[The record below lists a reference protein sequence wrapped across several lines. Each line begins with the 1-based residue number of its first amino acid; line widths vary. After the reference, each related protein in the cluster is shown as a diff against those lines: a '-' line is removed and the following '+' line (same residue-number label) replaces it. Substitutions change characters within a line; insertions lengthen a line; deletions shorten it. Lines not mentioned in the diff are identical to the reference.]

1 MGEIIVK
8 DQKFKIKGDEPDN
21 REQLAIDLYFK
32 RRDQGQTKTGNPVL
46 DGEAQFDIS
55 PMDVMSEADFGK
67 YNKNTESYL
76 NSPSFGRLVTEVG
89 LSIAGGIAGAA
100 FPVAGIP
107 ILLSRVARF
116 SRPLLNISQKT
127 VDGIAKSRKV
137 GIVGT
142 GTAGAAAGGATGAA
156 LSQVFDPREDIVRE
170 VTRGALQGGL
180 GELAGFGLA
189 GGLAKIYNKVKNV
202 KINSIENS
210 REAFATFQKEKRF
223 LQAIRDVNTKG
234 LDADQIAKLSKPTDA
249 AFDDSL
255 TEFQLRILTDKSK
268 QGQAQLKKI
277 YERVRTRSPELLKK
291 LDDPTGV
298 FPRTGPGILPGQ
310 MFESDFIDFMQN
322 ITASSLT
329 GGALRE
335 SQMLGRTM
343 LQENFQTMVEGNLA
357 AYKAA
362 GISPTAGI
370 GAILNKYLTDS
381 KGLFDGIRAK
391 ANNQLAKAVEDLG
404 PAEIYNVTGR
414 GAPYDAAGKLKT
426 FNSNVVRAD
435 GGRGVVK
442 AETGLRQFIDEERI
456 ALAQKFPRDP
466 TKAATGVPP
475 EISGVLDQVGAYLNS
490 ASGNISAKRLLDL
503 RQYLNN
509 VVRTSPNPYLKTFYA
524 EAYKRVEALLNQTPI
539 PAGVGGAA
547 GTVFNTLRQTA
558 DSLNTVNRELFTKNL
573 VSKFVDSP
581 SGHEALYKKIV
592 QANDASV
599 TNAFFDML
607 DTKVKI
613 DGKLVPAI
621 PRADIIKDSVRAQ
634 FFKDFTDAGLRQI
647 DNYTVLDSK
656 GLVRFLDKNKNLL
669 DNSNLLTKTQVKN
682 LRDYTNAARFVD
694 GVVKQPGISGK
705 GAGTVFIQLKQA
717 GAITQLVG
725 FAGGV
730 GIGGA
735 DVLPTAGVVLGAPY
749 LFSKLISDPR
759 LTKLLIKGVRG
770 EYKSYPQLRSGISQ
784 LTSGLVGQGALGP
797 IDQQQI
803 MSQLEEQRPAFEAA
817 YAGDRDKLLKN
828 LKIEQMST
836 RPADKKELS
845 FTEIDMEAPVV
856 NERAKPV
863 VSGVVMPNVQPSNVG
878 ALFPNDSL
886 SQQIAANQSAQPVR
900 LSTGGI
906 LDAKKI

>member
-21 REQLAIDLYFK
+21 REQLAIDLFFK

-127 VDGIAKSRKV
+127 VDGIAKSRTV
-137 GIVGT
+137 ARVGT
-142 GTAGAAAGGATGAA
+142 GTAGAAAGGASGAA

-202 KINSIENS
+202 KLNGITNSKQ
-210 REAFATFQKEKRF
+210 AFATFQKEKRF

-234 LDADQIAKLSKPTDA
+234 LNADEIAKLSKPTDA

-255 TEFQLRILTDKSK
+255 TEFQLKILTDKSK

-277 YERVRTRSPELLKK
+277 YERVKTRSPELLAK
-291 LDDPTGV
+291 LDDPTGF
-298 FPRTGPGILPGQ
+298 FPRTGPGITAGQ
-310 MFESDFIDFMQN
+310 MFENSTIDFLQN
-322 ITASSLT
+322 ISASSLT
-329 GGALRE
+329 GGAIRE
-335 SQMLGRTM
+335 GQLLGRTM
-343 LQENFQTMVEGNLA
+343 LQENFETMVEGNLA
-357 AYKAA
+357 ALKAA
-362 GISPTAGI
+362 NIPPTVGI

-391 ANNQLAKAVEDLG
+391 ANNQLAKAVEELG
-404 PAEIYNVTGR
+404 PAEIYNVTGK

-426 FNSNVVRAD
+426 FNANLVRAD
-435 GGRGVVK
+435 GGKGVVK

-466 TKAATGVPP
+466 KKATTGVPP

-490 ASGNISAKRLLDL
+490 ATGNISAKRLLDL
-503 RQYLNN
+503 RQYLNT
-509 VVRTSPNPYLKTFYA
+509 VVRNNPNPYLKTFYA

-539 PAGVGGAA
+539 PAGVGGALGA
-547 GTVFNTLRQTA
+547 TFNTIRQTA

-573 VSKFVDSP
+573 IAKFLDSP

-613 DGKLVPAI
+613 GGKLVPAV
-621 PRADIIKDSVRAQ
+621 PRAEIIKDSVRAQ
-634 FFKDFTDAGLRQI
+634 FFKEFSEAGLKDV
-647 DNYTVLDSK
+647 DNYTILDSK
-656 GLVRFLDKNKNLL
+656 GMFRFLEKNKNLL
-669 DNSNLLTKTQVKN
+669 DNSNLLTKTQIKN
-682 LRDYTNAARFVD
+682 LREYSNAARFVE
-694 GVVKQPGISGK
+694 GAVKPPGITGK

-717 GAITQLVG
+717 GAITQLG
-725 FAGGV
+725 ALT
-730 GIGGA
+730 IGAASGES
-735 DVLPTAGVVLGAPY
+735 VLPVATIVLGLPY
-749 LFSKLISDPR
+749 AFSRIISDPR
-759 LTKLLIKGVRG
+759 ATKLLLSGVRG
-770 EYKSYPQLRSGISQ
+770 EIKSYPKFRSTISQ

-803 MSQLEEQRPAFEAA
+803 MSQLEQQKPALEAA
-817 YAGDRDKLLKN
+817 FAGNREELLKN
-828 LKIEQMST
+828 INIKPKNT
-836 RPADKKELS
+836 RPADEKELS

-863 VSGVVMPNVQPSNVG
+863 VSGVQMPNVQPSNVG